1 MKEKEIRRGEIYYV
15 DLNPVR
21 GSEQG
26 GVRPC
31 LCIQN
36 AAGNKFSPTIIVA
49 AITGKG
55 KKWLPTHVPIRL
67 DALPQYS
74 VVLLEQIRTVDKCR
88 VLNYLGKISEA
99 QMQAVERAIDVSL
112 GLSYLEGLRRE

>member
-1 MKEKEIRRGEIYYV
+1 MKEREIKRGEIYYV

-31 LCIQN
+31 IVIQN

-49 AITGKG
+49 AITGRR
-55 KKWLPTHVPIRL
+55 KKRLPTHVLIQTGV
-67 DALPQYS
+67 LPRES
-74 VVLLEQIRTVDKCR
+74 VILLEQIRSVDKCR
-88 VLNYLGKISEA
+88 VYRYMGKISET
-99 QMQAVERAIDVSL
+99 QMRAVERAIDISL
-112 GLSYLEGLRRE
+112 GMSYLEGLHHE